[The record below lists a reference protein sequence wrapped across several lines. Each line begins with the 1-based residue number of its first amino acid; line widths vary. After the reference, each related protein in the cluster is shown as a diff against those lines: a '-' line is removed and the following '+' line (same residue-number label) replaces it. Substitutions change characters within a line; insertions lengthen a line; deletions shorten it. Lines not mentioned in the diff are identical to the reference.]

1 MFKCSFDTGTHTHT
15 PTDSK
20 AYLTHLSR
28 RLWSTVMQPRGEQA
42 TLSLLVEHW
51 RGAAWNKT
59 QFPFVS
65 WWKFCAHAAACEVA
79 KWNSNVCLCERV
91 HLMRGPGHPFQR
103 DPKNVVL
110 YLCPMTVRCTWT
122 KVDEVDNRGN
132 LLLSRWQICVQ
143 AFPNTGAASDPD
155 ASLGGGCYGHIQLG
169 GDPEAY
175 LEQAGGTTNPI
186 LPGNTF
192 EIPREELGDMAEK
205 TLDYFA
211 SFRALWT
218 KCCMPNGN

>member
-1 MFKCSFDTGTHTHT
+1 MLLLPPGTTQQRGMNLCVHLCVCLPVCVRAHPRCFILLLSTCDVLAFTPCSSAALTQAHTHT

-79 KWNSNVCLCERV
+79 KRNSNVCLCERV
-91 HLMRGPGHPFQR
+91 RLMRGPGHPFQR
-103 DPKNVVL
+103 DPKNAVL

-132 LLLSRWQICVQ
+132 LLLSRWQICVR

-155 ASLGGGCYGHIQLG
+155 ASLGGGVM
-169 GDPEAY
+169 ATSN
-175 LEQAGGTTNPI
+175 LE
-186 LPGNTF
+186 
-192 EIPREELGDMAEK
+192 E
-205 TLDYFA
+205 TL
-211 SFRALWT
+211 RHT
-218 KCCMPNGN
+218 